1 MTEVCNFADDTTLY
15 ACDNDIKST
24 IRRLEHDTLIAIEW
38 FGANYMKLNEEKC
51 HFIFAGHNH
60 EVVFAKAGFSTIWE
74 STREKLLMCVH

>member
-38 FGANYMKLNEEKC
+38 FAANYMKLNEEKC
-51 HFIFAGHNH
+51 HFSFKTD
-60 EVVFAKAGFSTIWE
+60 F
-74 STREKLLMCVH
+74 